1 MTFTFK
7 HDNWRRIIFTLEL
20 TNQSYSI
27 SFIQLEYIFKYAK
40 SHHVWYTGYGTTNS
54 AEYWALATEAY
65 FMTITR
71 HGHGNPAVGMNE

>member
-1 MTFTFK
+1 MFVLSHT
-7 HDNWRRIIFTLEL
+7 
-20 TNQSYSI
+20 Y
-27 SFIQLEYIFKYAK
+27 KYAK